1 MNMDCLP
8 GGCQSQRDHNVVDVD
23 QLLSLRL
30 LVNDSQ
36 SFGLGCQF
44 NHSRLALSKE
54 SSRRRAGFLVIPN
67 SFDLL
72 PNALKM
78 LMHLEASEAPK
89 DTLLVL
95 LIIVL

>member
-1 MNMDCLP
+1 M
-8 GGCQSQRDHNVVDVD
+8 
-23 QLLSLRL
+23 
-30 LVNDSQ
+30 
-36 SFGLGCQF
+36 
-44 NHSRLALSKE
+44 
-54 SSRRRAGFLVIPN
+54 IPN